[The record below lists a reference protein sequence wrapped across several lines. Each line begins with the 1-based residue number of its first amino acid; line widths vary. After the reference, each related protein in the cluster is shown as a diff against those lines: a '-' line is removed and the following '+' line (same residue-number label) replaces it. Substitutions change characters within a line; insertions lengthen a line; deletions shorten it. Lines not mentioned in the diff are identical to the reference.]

1 MPEGKGQQARF
12 SKPDSSSCPWKGPLP
27 ASLMSPLEDWD
38 GISVP
43 PTPNILTDGQ
53 EALRGEQAELT
64 FARSEL
70 WLRLCHAAYDLQSL
84 IYNAHVG
91 ASGSR
96 RGWLWRDVL
105 AGGKTVLLTA
115 LSGYLDLACH
125 EW

>member
-43 PTPNILTDGQ
+43 PTGQ
-53 EALRGEQAELT
+53 EALRGEEAELT

-70 WLRLCHAAYDLQSL
+70 WLPLCHAAYDLQSP